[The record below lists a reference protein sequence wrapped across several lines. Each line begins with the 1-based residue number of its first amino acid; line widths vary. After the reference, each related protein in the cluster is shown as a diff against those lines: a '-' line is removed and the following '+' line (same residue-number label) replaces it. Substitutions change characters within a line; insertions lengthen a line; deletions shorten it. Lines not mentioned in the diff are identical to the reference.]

1 MILPAFILTLATN
14 LSPNMNG
21 DVYGIS
27 NPNLFSK
34 NSFSTVYSEI
44 NPEYEYFEVYSPPIT
59 SRYAE
64 VFWTMMPSVKLPEEI
79 IDRFSQK
86 IMAIV
91 GYESDQVF
99 SNGTSV
105 PITWAYNHHY
115 EAYLRSNETNL
126 IKIEN
131 YVDTDHGQ
139 FNHGAKAIWKL
150 NQTGDLNSLFF
161 SEANG
166 GEFRQSFH
174 GYPRNYAQLIKS
186 PHFFNIQPMQIDTR
200 NRNPKYIN
208 QTKFTAGILPRE
220 VASPPNAYYSGLLE
234 CPCTT
239 RIHKKL
245 THAYDVSLNQECE
258 KPILN
263 ENVCLNMSKVF
274 GGDFNQTV
282 KLVNYS
288 LSPYGCFY
296 EKNINSDTIGVY
308 VNQYKSNNSCYNKYN
323 EYNEYMGQIV
333 NDSTTNISAQINMTT
348 YQSVITLRGD
358 AANWF
363 GIAFNAHTMSDL
375 PYSIIVDGFGSVFEQ
390 KLGNHDQGHLLKS
403 MIKVINNTVVNG
415 IRTVTLIRD
424 NKGITSD
431 YYTFSVDYPN
441 IPILLAIGNTPSF
454 KYHKA
459 RGTANI
465 YMSAVNG
472 NTCVCDNGHGG
483 TINGLSFSKNCRPEP
498 YGDLLRQHN
507 PTCFI
512 ESYQGGLSCCHHKI
526 VLLDANQTQ
535 PEEEM
540 TYRLKFRFWFQD
552 YNNHQYLDRFYYQ
565 TEAYA
570 GEYDVPKCE
579 SGTPPEECVHSI
591 TAHFQGV
598 DMIDRNKINNSK
610 GFKLIYLAPHCHAP
624 TCIDMELYN
633 ADTGDLI
640 CHVDGQ
646 LGKGTNTKYDEEG
659 YIKLNPCL
667 FGEDAGL
674 LAPHVFSW
682 NSNFTSIKRN
692 NNTNAHYGEM
702 ASWQM
707 RGVIIN

>member
-1 MILPAFILTLATN
+1 MISTAFILTLATN

-44 NPEYEYFEVYSPPIT
+44 NPDYEYFDVYSPPIT

-91 GYESDQVF
+91 GYETDQVF

-131 YVDTDHGQ
+131 YVDTDYGQ
-139 FNHGAKAIWKL
+139 FNHGAKEIWKL

-208 QTKFTAGILPRE
+208 QTKFIAGILPRE

-296 EKNINSDTIGVY
+296 EKQSIRSWCRT
-308 VNQYKSNNSCYNKYN
+308 NK
-323 EYNEYMGQIV
+323 
-333 NDSTTNISAQINMTT
+333 
-348 YQSVITLRGD
+348 
-358 AANWF
+358 WF
-363 GIAFNAHTMSDL
+363 
-375 PYSIIVDGFGSVFEQ
+375 
-390 KLGNHDQGHLLKS
+390 
-403 MIKVINNTVVNG
+403 
-415 IRTVTLIRD
+415 
-424 NKGITSD
+424 
-431 YYTFSVDYPN
+431 
-441 IPILLAIGNTPSF
+441 
-454 KYHKA
+454 
-459 RGTANI
+459 
-465 YMSAVNG
+465 
-472 NTCVCDNGHGG
+472 
-483 TINGLSFSKNCRPEP
+483 
-498 YGDLLRQHN
+498 
-507 PTCFI
+507 
-512 ESYQGGLSCCHHKI
+512 SY
-526 VLLDANQTQ
+526 
-535 PEEEM
+535 
-540 TYRLKFRFWFQD
+540 
-552 YNNHQYLDRFYYQ
+552 FY
-565 TEAYA
+565 
-570 GEYDVPKCE
+570 
-579 SGTPPEECVHSI
+579 
-591 TAHFQGV
+591 
-598 DMIDRNKINNSK
+598 
-610 GFKLIYLAPHCHAP
+610 
-624 TCIDMELYN
+624 
-633 ADTGDLI
+633 
-640 CHVDGQ
+640 
-646 LGKGTNTKYDEEG
+646 
-659 YIKLNPCL
+659 
-667 FGEDAGL
+667 
-674 LAPHVFSW
+674 
-682 NSNFTSIKRN
+682 
-692 NNTNAHYGEM
+692 
-702 ASWQM
+702 
-707 RGVIIN
+707 